1 MCTAK
6 EKRQGSWSSKRRYS
20 KDSTGFQTAVHK
32 VILSRDGRA
41 WNISKGISV
50 EDFVEGIEWED
61 CRAAM
66 GDGAVLISC
75 PDSADSLVCV
85 AENGRS
91 VRLPLD
97 KS

>member
-1 MCTAK
+1 MREGKNCNMRLYIPESNIYPCAPQKKNGKGLGVRK
-6 EKRQGSWSSKRRYS
+6 EDIVKTVQV
-20 KDSTGFQTAVHK
+20 FQTAVHK

-66 GDGAVLISC
+66 GDGAVLI
-75 PDSADSLVCV
+75 
-85 AENGRS
+85 
-91 VRLPLD
+91 
-97 KS
+97 